1 VFSRDASSKINL
13 SHLSQDIVDL
23 WNEWQIRSLMLLS
36 LFLQIFLS
44 IFGRLRKF
52 STARWLGPSLWVA
65 YLSADWVATFSLG
78 ILSRSEADYKNLNL
92 IPVFWAPILL
102 VHLGGPGTITAYSVD
117 RVNILF
123 LSRLLQLVTQVG
135 VACYVLFRLWS
146 QNAITSVVIPILISG
161 IIKYGERIWVLLRSH
176 EDNNGSQQ
184 PGTKVSS
191 IHGAELF
198 NNNRISEVGF
208 LQDAYLLFQALQT
221 LLNNFD
227 LVTFDQN
234 FTYELVS
241 VKKAEE
247 AFQLIEVELG
257 FKYDRLYYKETMI
270 SRLRIILRS
279 ITFLSSIFALVS
291 FSSKSKGVYSIN
303 DRIISYVL
311 LIGVVCLESYSI
323 IVHLLSDWGMI
334 WLSRSEIAYS
344 IVSRITYRSWLVS
357 FCKKRK
363 RWSRLIGQHNMIRA
377 QSNKPVSKILKKYF
391 PGKWNV
397 DSREKVEKELKE
409 LIFNQVLEK
418 RSRYDPSTD
427 DFNAL
432 EKLLEERGLEVLGSK
447 HICSDRFGW
456 SVAGTVE
463 FIHSLLTWHIATHV
477 CFFDDSRKNTFDK
490 TRNCVMSSRSLS
502 NYMLYLLV
510 NCPTMLAIEPSETRH
525 ADTRIHLR
533 RLLFWNTH
541 KDVKCNITLDALD
554 ALSFRTTEVNAF
566 FKKLLES
573 PSSNNMLKEIKEQD
587 EGEMS
592 ALLDGCMLGLSLQS
606 LETQDGWANDKKW
619 EMISE
624 VWVDML
630 MYAASHCRWKEH
642 VHALSQGGE
651 LLTHVCLLMAH
662 LGLSKQCR
670 PEVSKQ
676 LADRSQR
683 LDDIV
688 GHEA

>member
-1 VFSRDASSKINL
+1 MFSRDASSKINL

-23 WNEWQIRSLMLLS
+23 WTEWQIRSLMLLS

-52 STARWLGPSLWVA
+52 STARWLGPSLWLA

-78 ILSRSEADYKNLNL
+78 ILARSEADSRNRNL

-117 RVNILF
+117 RVNKLF

-146 QNAITSVVIPILISG
+146 KNAITSVVIPILILG
-161 IIKYGERIWVLLRSH
+161 IIKYGERIWVLMRSH
-176 EDNNGSQQ
+176 EDHNGSQQ
-184 PGTKVSS
+184 PGSKVSCIPS
-191 IHGAELF
+191 AEFLI
-198 NNNRISEVGF
+198 NNNRIPEVRF
-208 LQDAYLLFQALQT
+208 LHDAYLLFQALQT
-221 LLNNFD
+221 LLKNFD
-227 LVTFDQN
+227 LVTFDQRI
-234 FTYELVS
+234 TYDLVS
-241 VKKAEE
+241 VKNAEE

-257 FKYDRLYYKETMI
+257 FKYDRLYYKATMI
-270 SRLRIILRS
+270 SSLRIILRS

-291 FSSKSKGVYSIN
+291 FSTKSNGVYSRN

-311 LIGVVCLESYSI
+311 LIGVVFLESHSI

-334 WLSRSEIAYS
+334 WLSKSKIAYA
-344 IVSRITYRSWLVS
+344 IVSRINYLSSLVS
-357 FCKKRK
+357 FRMKSK
-363 RWSRLIGQHNMIRA
+363 RWSASMGQHNLISA
-377 QSNKPVSKILKKYF
+377 QSNKPVNKILKKYF

-397 DSREKVEKELKE
+397 DSREKVDKELKE
-409 LIFNQVLEK
+409 LIFKQVLNK
-418 RSRYDPSTD
+418 RSRYDPSTN
-427 DFNAL
+427 DFIAL
-432 EKLLEERGLEVLGSK
+432 ENLLEERGLEVLRSK
-447 HICSDRFGW
+447 HCFDGFEW
-456 SVAGTVE
+456 TVAGVE

-477 CFFDDSRKNTFDK
+477 CYFNDTRKNTFDK

-510 NCPTMLAIEPSETRH
+510 NCPNMLATEPSETRH

-533 RLLFWNTH
+533 RLLSRNTR
-541 KDVKCNITLDALD
+541 KDVKRNIPLDG
-554 ALSFRTTEVNAF
+554 LSFHEAEVNAF

-573 PSSNNMLKEIKEQD
+573 PPTMLKEIKEQD

-592 ALLDGCMLGLSLQS
+592 ALLDGCMLGVSLQS
-606 LETQDGWANDKKW
+606 LEDGWSNDKKW

-651 LLTHVCLLMAH
+651 LLTHVCLLVDTRRRATAPAFFVYLTKRVFFLDWGKQRFYWSRH
-662 LGLSKQCR
+662 L
-670 PEVSKQ
+670 V
-676 LADRSQR
+676 
-683 LDDIV
+683 I
-688 GHEA
+688 

>member
-1 VFSRDASSKINL
+1 
-13 SHLSQDIVDL
+13 
-23 WNEWQIRSLMLLS
+23 MLLS

-52 STARWLGPSLWVA
+52 STARWLGPSLWLA

-78 ILSRSEADYKNLNL
+78 ILARSEADSRNRNL

-117 RVNILF
+117 RVNKLF

-146 QNAITSVVIPILISG
+146 KNAITSVVIPILILG
-161 IIKYGERIWVLLRSH
+161 IIKYGERIWVLMRSH
-176 EDNNGSQQ
+176 EDHNGSQQ
-184 PGTKVSS
+184 PGSKVSCIPS
-191 IHGAELF
+191 ADFFI
-198 NNNRISEVGF
+198 NNNRIPEVRF
-208 LQDAYLLFQALQT
+208 LHDAYLLFQALQT
-221 LLNNFD
+221 LLKNFD

-234 FTYELVS
+234 FTYDLVS
-241 VKKAEE
+241 VKNAEE

-257 FKYDRLYYKETMI
+257 FKYDRLYYKATMI

-291 FSSKSKGVYSIN
+291 FSTKSNGVYSRN

-311 LIGVVCLESYSI
+311 LIGVVFLESHSI

-334 WLSRSEIAYS
+334 WLSKSKIAYA
-344 IVSRITYRSWLVS
+344 IVSRINYLSSLVS
-357 FCKKRK
+357 FRMKSK
-363 RWSRLIGQHNMIRA
+363 RWSTSMGQHNLISA
-377 QSNKPVSKILKKYF
+377 QSNKPVNKILKKYF

-397 DSREKVEKELKE
+397 DSREKVDKELKE
-409 LIFNQVLEK
+409 LIFKRVLNK
-418 RSRYDPSTD
+418 RSSYNPSTD
-427 DFNAL
+427 DFIAL
-432 EKLLEERGLEVLGSK
+432 ENLLEERGLEVLRSK
-447 HICSDRFGW
+447 HCIGRFGW
-456 SVAGTVE
+456 SVAGVE

-477 CFFDDSRKNTFDK
+477 CYFDDIRKNTFDK

-533 RLLFWNTH
+533 RLLFRNTRE
-541 KDVKCNITLDALD
+541 DVKRNIPLD
-554 ALSFRTTEVNAF
+554 ALSFHEAEVNAF
-566 FKKLLES
+566 LKKLLES
-573 PSSNNMLKEIKEQD
+573 PSTMLKEIKEQD

-592 ALLDGCMLGLSLQS
+592 ALLDGCMLVLSLQS
-606 LETQDGWANDKKW
+606 LETQNGWANDKKW

-670 PEVSKQ
+670 PKVSEQ
-676 LADRSQR
+676 LAARAKR

-688 GHEA
+688 EPEV

>member
-1 VFSRDASSKINL
+1 MEIFYFLKDASSKINL

-44 IFGRLRKF
+44 IFGERRKF
-52 STARWLGPSLWVA
+52 STARWLGPSLWLA

-78 ILSRSEADYKNLNL
+78 ILSRSEANYKNPNL

-117 RVNILF
+117 RVNKLF

-146 QNAITSVVIPILISG
+146 KNAITSVVIPILILG
-161 IIKYGERIWVLLRSH
+161 IIKYGERIWVLMRSH
-176 EDNNGSQQ
+176 EDHNGSQQ
-184 PGTKVSS
+184 PGSKVSC
-191 IHGAELF
+191 ILCAELF

-257 FKYDRLYYKETMI
+257 FKYDRLYYKVTMI

-291 FSSKSKGVYSIN
+291 FSSKSKSVYSRN

-357 FCKKRK
+357 FCMKSK
-363 RWSRLIGQHNMIRA
+363 RWSGLIGQHNMIRA

-397 DSREKVEKELKE
+397 DSREKVDKELKE
-409 LIFNQVLEK
+409 LIFKQVLNK

-427 DFNAL
+427 DFNDL
-432 EKLLEERGLEVLGSK
+432 EILLEERGLEVLRSK
-447 HICSDRFGW
+447 HCFHTFGW
-456 SVAGTVE
+456 TVAGVE

-477 CFFDDSRKNTFDK
+477 CYFDDTRKNTFDK

-510 NCPTMLAIEPSETRH
+510 NCPTMLATEPSETRH

-533 RLLFWNTH
+533 RLLFRNTR
-541 KDVKCNITLDALD
+541 KDVKLNIPLD
-554 ALSFRTTEVNAF
+554 ALSFHEAEVNAF

-573 PSSNNMLKEIKEQD
+573 PPTMLKEINEQD

-606 LETQDGWANDKKW
+606 LDTQDGWSNDKKW

-662 LGLSKQCR
+662 LGLRWNFLMYYYMMPFGSI
-670 PEVSKQ
+670 SIF
-676 LADRSQR
+676 L
-683 LDDIV
+683 LIT
-688 GHEA
+688 